1 MSQPPAHDSRTVAVI
16 QARMGSTRLPGKV
29 LEDLDG
35 RPVIAWVATAAA
47 AIPGVDRVAVATSE
61 AAADD
66 GLAGWCA
73 ENGVTCVRG
82 PLDDVLAR
90 YELTARETGAGILL
104 RLTGDCPFLDPAVAG
119 QVLTLLQL
127 QDADYATNTQ
137 PPTWPD
143 GLDCEAFTRAAL
155 ERAAAEA
162 TRPSER
168 EHVTPYFYNNRQAF
182 RTANLRCPIP
192 DLEGHRWTVDDPD
205 DLARARRMASA
216 LEPGAA
222 FTRTLRAAQAVE
234 AVPRAARN
242 EGFALSLA
250 SEPLLA
256 SRRFERSNRL
266 LETALRR
273 IPIGSQTFSKS
284 HLQVPRPEAPQ
295 FVTHGR
301 GGRVWDV
308 DGNEYVDMMMSLL
321 PILLGY
327 ADNAVD
333 AAIVEQLDKGIVFS
347 MPSPLEAEV
356 AEMIAEAVPSAEQVR
371 FGKNGSDATAGAVRL
386 ARAATGR
393 DRVISCGYHGWQ
405 DWYIG
410 GTTRNAGVP
419 QCVRDLIRMVP
430 YNDLPALEQA
440 LDADRD
446 QVAAVIMEPM
456 NVAWP
461 QDGYLA
467 DVRDLAHRHG
477 ALLIFDEIITGF
489 RFALGGAQELFGVTP
504 DLTALGKGMANGMPI
519 SAVAGPAD
527 LMKVAEEIFF
537 SFTAGGEALSLA
549 AAKATIAKVR
559 DAEVPADLERKGKA
573 LTEAVEAEIAANG
586 LDGTIGLAG
595 HPCWKVLAVQDHE
608 KARKEA
614 IKTLLVKEMM
624 ARGILVNASHN
635 LSFAHDQADLARV
648 AAAYREVLPI
658 VAEELAGGRLE
669 ERLSCPVIE
678 PVFKVR

>member
-1 MSQPPAHDSRTVAVI
+1 MLNGHVVAVV
-16 QARMGSTRLPGKV
+16 QARMSSSRLPGKV

-35 RPVIAWVATAAA
+35 RPVIGWVATAAA
-47 AIPGVDRVAVATSE
+47 AIPGVEQVAIATSDQE
-61 AAADD
+61 SDDPLAA
-66 GLAGWCA
+66 WCRESGIA
-73 ENGVTCVRG
+73 CVRG

-90 YELTARETGAGILL
+90 YHGAARETGADIVL
-104 RLTGDCPFLDPAVAG
+104 RLTADCPFLDPTIAG
-119 QVLTLLQL
+119 QVLALLQL
-127 QDADYATNTQ
+127 QGADYATNTQ

-143 GLDCEAFTRAAL
+143 GLDCEAFTAAAL
-155 ERAAAEA
+155 DRAAAEA

-182 RTANLRCPIP
+182 RMANLRCPIP
-192 DLEGHRWTVDDPD
+192 DLEGHRWTVDDPE
-205 DLARARRMASA
+205 DLARARRMAPA
-216 LEPGAA
+216 LEPGPA
-222 FTRTLRAAQAVE
+222 FTRTLRAAQAVQ
-234 AVPRAARN
+234 ALPQAARN
-242 EGFALSLA
+242 EGFTLSVA
-250 SEPLLA
+250 REPLVP
-256 SRRFERSNRL
+256 STRFERSNRM

-284 HLQVPRPEAPQ
+284 HMQVPAPEAPQ

-301 GGRVWDV
+301 GGRIWDV

-321 PILLGY
+321 PVLLGY
-327 ADNAVD
+327 ADAEVD
-333 AAIVEQLDKGIVFS
+333 AAIVEQLDKGIIFS

-356 AEMIAEAVPSAEQVR
+356 AELIAETIPSAEQVR

-386 ARAATGR
+386 ARAITGR
-393 DRVISCGYHGWQ
+393 DHVIACGYHGWQ

-419 QCVRDLIRMVP
+419 QAVRDLIRMVP
-430 YNDLPALEQA
+430 YNDLAALEQA
-440 LDADRD
+440 LETNRD

-461 QDGYLA
+461 RDGYLA
-467 DVRDLAHRHG
+467 GVRDLAHRHG

-489 RFALGGAQELFGVTP
+489 RFAAGGAQELFGVTP
-504 DLTALGKGMANGMPI
+504 DLTALGKGMANGMPL
-519 SAVAGPAD
+519 SAVVGPAD
-527 LMKVAEEIFF
+527 LMKTAEEIFF

-559 DAEVPADLERKGKA
+559 AADVPTDLDRKGQI
-573 LTEAVEAEIAANG
+573 LTEAVEAEIAAND
-586 LDGTIGLAG
+586 LTGTIGLAG
-595 HPCWKVLAVQDHE
+595 HPCWKILTVQDHE

-614 IKTLLVKEMM
+614 IKTLLIKEMM
-624 ARGILVNASHN
+624 VRGILVNASHN
-635 LSFAHDQADLARV
+635 LCFAHDRADLERV
-648 AAAYREVLPI
+648 TAAYRDVLPI
-658 VAEELAGGRLE
+658 VADELSTGRLE

>member
-1 MSQPPAHDSRTVAVI
+1 MTGPAVQERRTVAVI

-35 RPVIAWVATAAA
+35 RPVIAWVTTAAA
-47 AIPGVDRVAVATSE
+47 AIPGVESVTVATSE
-61 AAADD
+61 ETADD
-66 GLAGWCA
+66 PLAAWCR
-73 ENGVTCVRG
+73 ENGMTCVRG

-90 YELTARETGAGILL
+90 YDHAARETGADVLL
-104 RLTGDCPFLDPAVAG
+104 RLTADCPFLDPDVAG

-127 QDADYATNTQ
+127 QEADYATNTQ

-143 GLDCEAFTRAAL
+143 GLDCEAFTASALSRAVS
-155 ERAAAEA
+155 EA

-168 EHVTPYFYNNRQAF
+168 EHVTPYFYNNRQTF
-182 RTANLRCPIP
+182 RMANLRCPIP

-205 DLARARRMASA
+205 DLARARRMAPA
-216 LEPGAA
+216 LEPGAP
-222 FTRTLRAAQAVE
+222 FTRTLRAAQAVQ
-234 AVPRAARN
+234 ALPQAARN
-242 EGFALSLA
+242 EGFTLSVA
-250 SEPLLA
+250 QEPLTP
-256 SRRFERSNRL
+256 SRRFERSNRML
-266 LETALRR
+266 KTALRR

-284 HLQVPRPEAPQ
+284 HLQVPAPEAPQ

-301 GGRVWDV
+301 GGRIWDV

-321 PILLGY
+321 PVLLGY
-327 ADNAVD
+327 ADSEVD
-333 AAIVEQLDKGIVFS
+333 AAIVEQLDKGIIFS

-356 AEMIAEAVPSAEQVR
+356 AELIAEIVPSAEQVR

-386 ARAATGR
+386 ARAVTGR
-393 DRVISCGYHGWQ
+393 DHVISCGYHGWQ

-430 YNDLPALEQA
+430 YNDLSALEQA
-440 LDADRD
+440 LEATRD
-446 QVAAVIMEPM
+446 QVAAVVLEPM
-456 NVAWP
+456 NAAWP
-461 QDGYLA
+461 QNGYLA
-467 DVRDLAHRHG
+467 GVRDLAHRHG

-489 RFALGGAQELFGVTP
+489 RFSVGGAQELFGVTP
-504 DLTALGKGMANGMPI
+504 DLTALGKGMANGMPL

-527 LMKVAEEIFF
+527 LMKTAEEIFF
-537 SFTAGGEALSLA
+537 SFTNGGEALSLA
-549 AAKATIAKVR
+549 AASATIAKVR
-559 DAEVPADLERKGKA
+559 DANVPAALERKGKM
-573 LTEAVEAEIAANG
+573 LTEAVEAEIVTNG
-586 LDGTIGLAG
+586 LTGVIGLAG
-595 HPCWKVLAVQDHE
+595 HPCWKILTVQDHE

-624 ARGILVNASHN
+624 ARGVLVNASHN
-635 LSFAHDQADLARV
+635 LCFAHDRADLEQV
-648 AAAYREVLPI
+648 VAAYRDVLPM
-658 VAEELAGGRLE
+658 VAEELSTGRLE